1 MAVLPLIPGI
11 NISILVDGTPAT
23 EHIPVPEDFPPL
35 IDATGHQD
43 VEHNRCHIESQA
55 GKHFAIRIKISSIFK
70 FFLGENTLIFSIY
83 IDGNPFDNVVIPR
96 RYIISAAGDG
106 EEYGEVISSC
116 HREFPD
122 GSSECYKPVFRDIR
136 HPAYQ
141 TDDALFISDVESIMA
156 LGSIQVAIEVARETG
171 PGVMGNDEFSD
182 DKGNETL
189 VIDNEVLQRDGTG
202 QIHATTYTRTNDTLD
217 VEYIAVDCEDHI
229 GNFFFYYQSAPA
241 PRAAFNLQK
250 KFIDRNANEMVHL
263 HSQPSKSYKLSDGP
277 KDTFF

>member
-70 FFLGENTLIFSIY
+70 FFPGENTLIVSIY

-96 RYIISAAGDG
+96 RYIVSAARED
-106 EEYGEVISSC
+106 EEYNEVISCC

-189 VIDNEVLQRDGTG
+189 VIDNEVLQRDGSG

-217 VEYIAVDCEDHI
+217 VEYIAVNCEDHI
-229 GNFFFYYQSAPA
+229 GNFFFYYQSAHA

-263 HSQPSKSYKLSDGP
+263 HSKPSKSHKLSDAP
-277 KDTFF
+277 QDTFF

>member
-11 NISILVDGTPAT
+11 NVSILVDGTPAT
-23 EHIPVPEDFPPL
+23 EHIPVPEDFPPF
-35 IDATGHQD
+35 IDSTGHQG

-70 FFLGENTLIFSIY
+70 FFPGENTLIVSIY

-96 RYIISAAGDG
+96 RYIVSAARED
-106 EEYGEVISSC
+106 EEYNEVISCC

-136 HPAYQ
+136 HPGKSTTRPTDHNMTNVNAAYQ
-141 TDDALFISDVESIMA
+141 TDDALSISDVESIMA

-182 DKGNETL
+182 DKSNETL
-189 VIDNEVLQRDGTG
+189 VIDNEVLQRDGSG
-202 QIHATTYTRTNDTLD
+202 QIHATTY
-217 VEYIAVDCEDHI
+217 V
-229 GNFFFYYQSAPA
+229 SA
-241 PRAAFNLQK
+241 
-250 KFIDRNANEMVHL
+250 
-263 HSQPSKSYKLSDGP
+263 
-277 KDTFF
+277 

>member
-23 EHIPVPEDFPPL
+23 EHIPVPEHFPPL

-55 GKHFAIRIKISSIFK
+55 GKHFAIRINISSVFK
-70 FFLGENTLIFSIY
+70 FFPGKNTLIVSIY

-96 RYIISAAGDG
+96 RYIVSAAGDG
-106 EEYGEVISSC
+106 EEYDEVISYC
-116 HREFPD
+116 HRELPD

-141 TDDALFISDVESIMA
+141 TDDALFVSDVESIMA
-156 LGSIQVAIEVARETG
+156 LGSIQVAIEVAREIG

-182 DKGNETL
+182 DKSNETL
-189 VIDNEVLQRDGTG
+189 VIDNEALRRDGSG

-217 VEYIAVDCEDHI
+217 MEYIAVDCEDHI

-263 HSQPSKSYKLSDGP
+263 HSKPSMSHKLSDAP
-277 KDTFF
+277 QDTFF